1 MNTSQ
6 NTPVL
11 TEGDLLLRRFTEGDI
26 PALFALYADREI
38 NKFLPWFPLE
48 TQAQAEA
55 LFREKYETFY
65 RNPVGYRYAV
75 CLQADDLPI
84 GYIHLE
90 TDGAHDLGYALRRE
104 FWGQGIMTRAARM
117 VLAQAKADGMPFV
130 TATHD
135 RENPR
140 SGAVMQR
147 LGMRCAYSYTEL
159 WQPKNIPVVFRMYQI
174 SFDPAAPLYTV
185 YKQQAKQ
192 WFVEEPVPA
201 FQTLHNKRDGKALL

>member
-11 TEGDLLLRRFTEGDI
+11 TEGELLLRRFTEGDI

-48 TQAQAEA
+48 TQAQA
-55 LFREKYETFY
+55 
-65 RNPVGYRYAV
+65 
-75 CLQADDLPI
+75 
-84 GYIHLE
+84 
-90 TDGAHDLGYALRRE
+90 
-104 FWGQGIMTRAARM
+104 
-117 VLAQAKADGMPFV
+117 KADGMPFV

-147 LGMRCAYSYTEL
+147 LGMRYAYSYTEL

-185 YKQQAKQ
+185 YKQKAKQ

>member
-1 MNTSQ
+1 MSTSQ
-6 NTPVL
+6 NTPL
-11 TEGDLLLRRFTEGDI
+11 LAEGDLILRRFSESDI

-75 CLQADDLPI
+75 CLQADNLPI
-84 GYIHLE
+84 GYVHLE
-90 TDGAHDLGYALRRE
+90 ADGAHDLGYALRRE

-117 VLAQAKADGMPFV
+117 VLARAKADGMPFV

-147 LGMRCAYSYTEL
+147 LGMHYAYSYTEL
-159 WQPKNIPVVFRMYQI
+159 WQLKNIPVVFRMYQI
-174 SFDPAAPLYTV
+174 NFDPAAPLYTAYRAQTARWFIEETV
-185 YKQQAKQ
+185 QASETCTT
-192 WFVEEPVPA
+192 V
-201 FQTLHNKRDGKALL
+201 G